1 VPPVLTAAD
10 LRGLPLFSQLTDSQA
25 DSLLVGQIGV
35 DVAAEQV
42 LLLQQDEGE
51 GLVVIQTGLA
61 KVRAYTANG
70 EEAVRGAG
78 GPPERAH
85 LGS

>member
-1 VPPVLTAAD
+1 VLTAAD

-61 KVRAYTANG
+61 KGRAYTANG
-70 EEAVRGAG
+70 EEVVRGAG

-85 LGS
+85 PGS